1 MPMDFVVIAIVIA
14 NLLASFGFAFPMSK
28 VFAKVAGKQ
37 EIAFRYY
44 VMLIGVYL
52 LESIVLIMGMGIPV
66 LNVVLAFVWGVVFG
80 TWLRKRTSR
89 SEALSTSY
97 WFSFYSS
104 LPAISFILVPV
115 FAGLGCWNILSSSAG
130 DSFGIPQFLYLPWPL
145 NTILGFYVAIIIVA
159 VFLKTVIT
167 IGEVNLLILPKE
179 KSVTHL

>member
-1 MPMDFVVIAIVIA
+1 MDFVVIAIVIA
-14 NLLASFGFAFPMSK
+14 NLLAGFGFAFPVSK
-28 VFAKVAGKQ
+28 IFAKVTGKP
-37 EIAFRYY
+37 EKVFRYY

-52 LESIVLIMGMGIPV
+52 LESVVLMIGMGIPV

-80 TWLRKRTSR
+80 TWLRKRKSR

-97 WFSFYSS
+97 WFSLYSS
-104 LPAISFILVPV
+104 LPVISFILVPV
-115 FAGLGCWNILSSSAG
+115 FAGLGGWNILSSSAG

-167 IGEVNLLILPKE
+167 IGEVSLIIRQEE